1 MPPAFYSIINQKN
14 EKIFMANDMLNLSI
28 NKEMLTPVIEQ
39 QVKLLMCEILG
50 GKDEIVSKLISQVL
64 NQKVDENGK
73 PNNYSSNKTFF
84 EYLFVDELKKLLI
97 ELVREEVRGK
107 QSKIKTLMRNYL
119 KSDKGASALSEALL
133 NGWLGTMNGY
143 DWTTRVEINVERST
157 RY

>member
-1 MPPAFYSIINQKN
+1 
-14 EKIFMANDMLNLSI
+14 MASDMLNLSI

-64 NQKVDENGK
+64 NQKVDENGR
-73 PNNYSSNKTFF
+73 PSNYSGNKTFF

-143 DWTTRVEINVERST
+143 DWTTRVEINVERAT

>member
-1 MPPAFYSIINQKN
+1 
-14 EKIFMANDMLNLSI
+14 MANDMLNLSI

-64 NQKVDENGK
+64 NQKVDENGR
-73 PNNYSSNKTFF
+73 PSNYSGNKTFF

-107 QSKIKTLMRNYL
+107 QSKIKTQMRNYL

-143 DWTTRVEINVERST
+143 DWTTRVEINVERTT

>member
-1 MPPAFYSIINQKN
+1 
-14 EKIFMANDMLNLSI
+14 MANDMLNLSI

-64 NQKVDENGK
+64 NQKVDENGR
-73 PNNYSSNKTFF
+73 PSNYSGNKTFF

-143 DWTTRVEINVERST
+143 DWTTRVEINVERTS

>member
-1 MPPAFYSIINQKN
+1 
-14 EKIFMANDMLNLSI
+14 MLNLSI

-50 GKDEIVSKLISQVL
+50 GKDEIVTKIISQVL
-64 NQKVDENGK
+64 NQKVDENGR

-107 QSKIKTLMRNYL
+107 QSKIKTLMRKYL
-119 KSDKGASALSEALL
+119 KSDKGASALSDALL

-143 DWTTRVEINVERST
+143 DWTTKVEINVERQT

>member
-1 MPPAFYSIINQKN
+1 
-14 EKIFMANDMLNLSI
+14 MANDMLNLSI

-50 GKDEIVSKLISQVL
+50 GKDEIVTKIISQVL
-64 NQKVDENGK
+64 NQKVDENGR

-107 QSKIKTLMRNYL
+107 QSKIKTLMRKYL
-119 KSDKGASALSEALL
+119 KSDKGASALSDALL

-143 DWTTRVEINVERST
+143 DWTTKVEINVERQT

>member
-1 MPPAFYSIINQKN
+1 
-14 EKIFMANDMLNLSI
+14 MANDMLNLSI

-64 NQKVDENGK
+64 NQRVDENGR
-73 PNNYSSNKTFF
+73 PSNYSGNKTFF

-157 RY
+157 HWE

>member
-1 MPPAFYSIINQKN
+1 
-14 EKIFMANDMLNLSI
+14 MANDMLNLSI

-64 NQKVDENGK
+64 NQKVDENGR

-157 RY
+157 H

>member
-1 MPPAFYSIINQKN
+1 
-14 EKIFMANDMLNLSI
+14 MANEMLNLSI

-64 NQKVDENGK
+64 NQKVDENGR
-73 PNNYSSNKTFF
+73 PSNYSSNKTFF

-133 NGWLGTMNGY
+133 NGWLGSMNTY
-143 DWTTRVEINVERST
+143 DWRTRVEINVERKPT
-157 RY
+157 Y

>member
-1 MPPAFYSIINQKN
+1 
-14 EKIFMANDMLNLSI
+14 MAKDMLNLSI

-64 NQKVDENGK
+64 NQKVDENGR

-157 RY
+157 H

>member
-1 MPPAFYSIINQKN
+1 
-14 EKIFMANDMLNLSI
+14 MANDMLNLSI

-64 NQKVDENGK
+64 NQKVDENGR

-143 DWTTRVEINVERST
+143 DWTTRVEINVERPT
-157 RY
+157 R